1 MTRIPEPTRDQLSAD
16 GQATFDRIRAT
27 RGGLRGPYGVLLH
40 HPALADRV
48 AALGEQLRFRSLL
61 DGADRELAI
70 LAAARE
76 VDAPYE
82 WAAHEPIALRE
93 GTRAEA
99 IAVVRDRRPSDGLRP
114 REAMII
120 DIARALHRTH
130 RLDEAQ
136 YARAEAEL
144 GRPALVELVTLVGYY
159 GMIAFV
165 LNAFDVTLPP
175 SMAPAAPQ

>member
-16 GQATFDRIRAT
+16 GQAAFDRIRAT

-61 DGADRELAI
+61 AGADRELAI

-82 WAAHEPIALRE
+82 WAAHEPIALR
-93 GTRAEA
+93 
-99 IAVVRDRRPSDGLRP
+99 DRRPSDGLRP

-120 DIARALHRTH
+120 DTARALYRTH
-130 RLDEAQ
+130 RLDDAQ

-175 SMAPAAPQ
+175 SPAAPQ